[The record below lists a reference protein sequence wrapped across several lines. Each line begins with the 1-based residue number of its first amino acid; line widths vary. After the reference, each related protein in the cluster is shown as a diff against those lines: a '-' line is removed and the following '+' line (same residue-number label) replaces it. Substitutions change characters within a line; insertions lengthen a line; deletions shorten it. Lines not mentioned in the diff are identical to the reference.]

1 MLRIASEAM
10 EKDRTTKV
18 ITQAQH
24 SLDAESAVAGWL
36 ILVKKPHGEHMANT
50 AKKPDIR
57 NRDLAMIHIAKK
69 DLGLDD
75 DTYRD
80 MLWTVARVRSSG
92 ELDHAGRAN
101 VLIHLKA
108 RGWKPKHGGFKAE
121 SPKNVK
127 ISSVALVSKI
137 GALLTVL
144 DKPWAY
150 ADGMAKKMFKVE
162 KLTWCT
168 PQQLH
173 KMVAALEY
181 AKARI
186 PS

>member
-1 MLRIASEAM
+1 
-10 EKDRTTKV
+10 
-18 ITQAQH
+18 
-24 SLDAESAVAGWL
+24 
-36 ILVKKPHGEHMANT
+36 MAL

-57 NRDLAMIHIAKK
+57 TRELAQIHIATK

-75 DTYRD
+75 ETYRA
-80 MLWTVARVRSSG
+80 MLWTVAHVRSSS
-92 ELDHAGRAN
+92 ELDQAGRTK
-101 VLIHLKA
+101 VLNHLKSS
-108 RGWKPKHGGFKAE
+108 GFKPKRSGFKID
-121 SPKNVK
+121 PPQNVK

-162 KLTWCT
+162 KLIWCT

-173 KMVAALEY
+173 KIVAALEY
-181 AKARI
+181 AKARQE
-186 PS
+186 S

>member
-1 MLRIASEAM
+1 MGDIKMNAS
-10 EKDRTTKV
+10 
-18 ITQAQH
+18 
-24 SLDAESAVAGWL
+24 
-36 ILVKKPHGEHMANT
+36 
-50 AKKPDIR
+50 KKPDMR
-57 NRDLAMIHIAKK
+57 SRDLAMIHIAKK
-69 DLGLDD
+69 YLGLDD

-101 VLIHLKA
+101 VLTHLKA
-108 RGWKPKHGGFKAE
+108 RGWKPKRSGFKTE
-121 SPKNVK
+121 PPKNVK
-127 ISSVALVSKI
+127 MSSVALVSKI

-181 AKARI
+181 AKARV
-186 PS
+186 SV